1 MRNGN
6 SIVFYKDIF
15 MGILSLF
22 MLKMGMLAASKLWEL
37 KKAGIFLLVFG
48 ILVPLVNALLGI
60 LIGDLAG

>member
-1 MRNGN
+1 M
-6 SIVFYKDIF
+6 
-15 MGILSLF
+15 F